1 MFGYLDPNKGTG
13 WDIAA
18 ITDSDPDYYGSCG

>member
-18 ITDSDPDYYGSCG
+18 ISDGDADYQGSCG